1 MSDPF
6 SSVAGPA
13 SAKRNGVGA
22 RGLQA
27 FRRNSKVLLLR
38 LTVAFSFIA
47 FWYFASGTLIDP
59 FLVSSPERVFQRFME
74 WLLDGTL
81 WFHASRSMRSAAMG
95 FLIGG
100 SFAVVIGYL
109 VGVSKLWASVIEPFV
124 SAGWATPRIALVP
137 ILIIWVGIGAS
148 LATTIAAILVFFL
161 LFYNTYY
168 GIREVDESLIES
180 VRIMGGTSWDLA
192 WRVRVPSAVIWI
204 VAGAKV
210 SIPQAF
216 VGVVTAEILAS
227 NRGLGFL
234 VASRAGQFDTTG
246 AFAVLFALVL
256 IGFTLDRLVTALSQ
270 RALRWK

>member
-1 MSDPF
+1 MTDLTSTIRPQ
-6 SSVAGPA
+6 VNAAGGGRSRRP
-13 SAKRNGVGA
+13 S
-22 RGLQA
+22 RGTIRVIALRTALA
-27 FRRNSKVLLLR
+27 FGFL
-38 LTVAFSFIA
+38 A

-59 FLVSSPERVFQRFME
+59 FLVSSPERVLRQFTE
-74 WLLDGTL
+74 WVLDGTL
-81 WFHASRSMRSAAMG
+81 WFHASSSMQSAAKG
-95 FLIGG
+95 FAIGA
-100 SFAVVIGYL
+100 SFAITIGYL
-109 VGVSKLWASVIEPFV
+109 VGVSKLWAAVIEPFV

-168 GIREVDESLIES
+168 GIREVDEALIES
-180 VRIMGGTSWDLA
+180 VRIMGGNSWDLA
-192 WRVRVPSAVIWI
+192 WRVRIPSAVIWI

-246 AFAVLFALVL
+246 AFAVLLALVL

>member
-1 MSDPF
+1 MSDLTSTLSPPVQPTNERRARR
-6 SSVAGPA
+6 SPWR
-13 SAKRNGVGA
+13 SARV
-22 RGLQA
+22 
-27 FRRNSKVLLLR
+27 VILR
-38 LTVAFSFIA
+38 ATLAIGFLT
-47 FWYFASGTLIDP
+47 FWYYASGTLIDP
-59 FLVSSPERVFQRFME
+59 FLVSSPERVLRQFAT
-74 WLLDGTL
+74 WVLDGTL
-81 WFHASRSMRSAAMG
+81 WFHASSSMQSAAKG
-95 FLIGG
+95 FLIGA
-100 SFAVVIGYL
+100 SFAITIGYL
-109 VGVSKLWASVIEPFV
+109 VGVSKLWAAVIEPFV

-137 ILIIWVGIGAS
+137 ILIIWVGIGSS
-148 LATTIAAILVFFL
+148 LATAIAAILVFFL

-168 GIREVDESLIES
+168 GIREVDEALIES
-180 VRIMGGTSWDLA
+180 VRIMGGNSWDLA
-192 WRVRVPSAVIWI
+192 WRVRIPSAVIWI

-256 IGFTLDRLVTALSQ
+256 IGFTLDRIVTALSQ

>member
-1 MSDPF
+1 MSDPL
-6 SSVAGPA
+6 SSVVGPA
-13 SAKRNGVGA
+13 SVKGDRTDA
-22 RGLQA
+22 RGWH
-27 FRRNSKVLLLR
+27 VLHRSYRVVLLR
-38 LTVAFSFIA
+38 LAVACSFVSI
-47 FWYFASGTLIDP
+47 WYVASGTVIDP

-81 WFHASRSMRSAAMG
+81 WFHASRSMRSAALG

-100 SFAVVIGYL
+100 SFAVVLGYL
-109 VGVSKLWASVIEPFV
+109 VGVSKLWAAVIEPFV

-148 LATTIAAILVFFL
+148 LSTTIAAILVFFL

-192 WRVRVPSAVIWI
+192 WRVRIPSAVIWI

-246 AFAVLFALVL
+246 AFAVLFTLVL

-270 RALRWK
+270 RLLRWK